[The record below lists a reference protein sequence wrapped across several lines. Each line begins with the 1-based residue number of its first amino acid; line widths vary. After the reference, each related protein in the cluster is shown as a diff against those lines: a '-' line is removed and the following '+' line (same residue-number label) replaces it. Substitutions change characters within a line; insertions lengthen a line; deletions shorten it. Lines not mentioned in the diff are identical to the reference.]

1 MRKLLLLFTLL
12 PLTVMAHAKDV
23 VYLKN
28 GSIIKGNIKEL
39 NPTESLKIETS
50 DGNIFVYNLIDVE
63 RITKEDT
70 RNKNSL
76 SYKGFGDIT
85 FGGTIENIF
94 NFDISTT
101 HGIFLSDFFFLGGGV
116 EFDLNYCQREGF
128 ITDYEGNII
137 GKYNYY
143 LYKLP
148 IYIDFRIY
156 PSKKTNTI
164 ITPFLDFRIG
174 GEVLSYYR
182 GLFLSPSAG
191 VRFNLEKIA
200 LNTAFCYEFYNP
212 AKKYYSSLH
221 DLGIKIGIEF

>member
-12 PLTVMAHAKDV
+12 PLIVMAHAKDV

-70 RNKNSL
+70 INKSSL

-101 HGIFLSDFFFLGGGV
+101 HGIFLSDFFFLGVGV
-116 EFDLNYCQREGF
+116 EFDLNYWKKEGF
-128 ITDYEGNII
+128 ITDYEGNIM
-137 GKYNYY
+137 GSKNNNCY

-156 PSKKTNTI
+156 PLKKTNTI

-191 VRFNLEKIA
+191 VRFNLEK
-200 LNTAFCYEFYNP
+200 NCF
-212 AKKYYSSLH
+212 KYSFL
-221 DLGIKIGIEF
+221 L